1 MRLLTTVNSPTAVC
15 VKLRLHGVSY
25 EFIFNFLPTEQR
37 GRFGGAVARRDQN
50 TRWFT
55 LHREIFA
62 PMPAPASSFLV
73 VLIIMAMRA
82 SIMGSKFALAIFI
95 ARYLDL
101 SSLGLYGLTAGTI
114 AVVPTVVNAG
124 MNHLLMRAAVTSS

>member
-1 MRLLTTVNSPTAVC
+1 
-15 VKLRLHGVSY
+15 
-25 EFIFNFLPTEQR
+25 
-37 GRFGGAVARRDQN
+37 
-50 TRWFT
+50 
-55 LHREIFA
+55 
-62 PMPAPASSFLV
+62 MPAPASRFLV

-101 SSLGLYGLTAGTI
+101 SSLGLYGLTAGAI

-124 MNHLLMRAAVTSS
+124 MNHLLMRAAVTSSAAELTNSLRHYWSFVTSVYIVLATLAILLTIVFGTSALWILIIAVMFIEHIGN